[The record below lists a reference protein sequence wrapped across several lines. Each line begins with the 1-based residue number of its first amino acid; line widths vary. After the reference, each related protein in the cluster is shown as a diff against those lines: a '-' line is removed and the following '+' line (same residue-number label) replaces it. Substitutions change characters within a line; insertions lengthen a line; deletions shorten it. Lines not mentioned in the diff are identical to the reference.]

1 MLAAVLTATWWAR
14 DWLQTGARVAAI
26 VIACLLVITVAVA
39 VRSRRLVD
47 WTFGAAGWLFLS
59 KQATVDWRTLGRS
72 LVVITGVCAVAIA
85 PTWVWGLLLT
95 AAAGLLAGSVAVA
108 QSWRVPHGHPAQILS
123 RLPAPRTM
131 SREARQ
137 FRRRYPEIA
146 RELGWDKSRR
156 NADDRQ
162 AIPKLVSVDLTAG
175 VWTMTFI
182 SRGDW
187 DRTDWE
193 TQAHAM
199 RRHLSG
205 TFVHATHDA
214 PRVTLSIMTMP
225 LPAMGDHVIT
235 AVQPITTDGILLGH
249 DAAGREVRW
258 AADHRSP
265 HGVVSGATGAGKSFL
280 AALALLQAAAT
291 EGWQAV
297 MLDAKETHD
306 WDWMRAHG
314 IRVIREEKK
323 IRSFLGWLEKERKR
337 IEDTGEKEVTRLV
350 VLDEARRI
358 VGVRRGPKKTTNEIS
373 AEVVN
378 DLTSLGRSA
387 GIRLWVMTQRPDVD
401 EIGGGFLRNNLTLR
415 VAMGRMGSS
424 GRLMLFDDRLV
435 SDQELEVLDGT
446 AGRAIASG
454 LRGGDVDGTAFQVP
468 MLRITG
474 MGSTP
479 PDAQHDREPDPRQQE
494 DVPAPAGRSDDDP
507 DLMLAAI
514 AAAVPAEGCT
524 RRHLAQAVGLTQTSR
539 AFRDRFELLHRAGVV
554 VWAPGGPGRP
564 GLVSR
569 GEAWQGSG
577 QEGGREVVAGRTGPK
592 GPGGSATP
600 SPGPTSPTDG
610 PDPLAA
616 AA

>member
-1 MLAAVLTATWWAR
+1 MLAAALAATWWGR
-14 DWLQTGARVAAI
+14 DWIQAGARVAAI
-26 VIACLLVITVAVA
+26 GIACLLVITVAVA

-59 KQATVDWRTLGRS
+59 KQATVDWRTIGRS
-72 LVVITGVCAVAIA
+72 LAVIAGVCAVAMA
-85 PTWVWGLLLT
+85 PSWVWGLLLST
-95 AAAGLLAGSVAVA
+95 AAGLMAGSVAA
-108 QSWRVPHGHPAQILS
+108 EEWWRVPHGHPAQILS
-123 RLPAPRTM
+123 RLPAPRVM
-131 SREARQ
+131 GRDARR
-137 FRRRYPEIA
+137 FRRRYPQIA

-205 TFVHATHDA
+205 TFVHATHAA

-235 AVQPITTDGILLGH
+235 AVQPITPNGVLLGH

-280 AALALLQAAAT
+280 AALALLQAACT
-291 EGWQAV
+291 DGWQAV

-314 IRVIREEKK
+314 IRVIRDEKK

-337 IEDTGEKEVTRLV
+337 IEDTGEKGVTRLV

-468 MLRITG
+468 ELRITD
-474 MGSTP
+474 MGSTTP
-479 PDAQHDREPDPRQQE
+479 AGQQDPEPAPQQE
-494 DVPAPAGRSDDDP
+494 DDQPAPVPGDTDP

-524 RRHLAQAVGLTQTSR
+524 RRHLAQAVGLTPTSR
-539 AFRDRFELLHRAGVV
+539 AFRGRVDQLHRSGVV
-554 VWAPGGPGRP
+554 TWTPGGPGRP
-564 GLVSR
+564 GVVGR
-569 GEAWQGSG
+569 GEAWQAGRERG
-577 QEGGREVVAGRTGPK
+577 QEKGQWGTGPK
-592 GPGGSATP
+592 GPARPATP
-600 SPGPTSPTDG
+600 RHGPDHPADD
-610 PDPLAA
+610 PDPLSAA
-616 AA
+616 A